1 MKFTLTYGELL
12 DRALGI
18 LEYSDRQGRETFAK
32 EMTDLV
38 LAELWDINNR
48 LRLAKGLPALEEIP
62 CVNDFSDEI
71 PYENEL
77 ARRDLILGLVC
88 RLSADEEDS
97 SLHNF
102 YSTEYAIAKREHR
115 DRTELV
121 VDDFYS

>member
-1 MKFTLTYGELL
+1 MTYGELL

-18 LEYSDRQGRETFAK
+18 LEYSDRQGREKFSK

-48 LRLAKGLPALEEIP
+48 LREEKGLPAFEDIP
-62 CVNDFSDEI
+62 SVSSFEDEI
-71 PYENEL
+71 PYEEEL
-77 ARRDLILGLVC
+77 IRRDMILGLVC

-102 YSTEYAIAKREHR
+102 YSAEYALAKREHR
-115 DRTELV
+115 DRTEFV
-121 VDDFYS
+121 VEDYYS

>member
-1 MKFTLTYGELL
+1 MTYGELL

-18 LEYSDRQGRETFAK
+18 LEYGDRQGRETFAK

-48 LRLAKGLPALEEIP
+48 LRSAKGLEPLEEIP
-62 CVNDFSDEI
+62 CVNSFDDVI
-71 PYENEL
+71 PYEAEIV
-77 ARRDLILGLVC
+77 RRDLILGLVC
-88 RLSADEEDS
+88 RLSADEEDA

-102 YSTEYAIAKREHR
+102 YSAEYAVAKREHR

-121 VDDFYS
+121 VDDYYS